1 MRNGLIAA
9 LLASAALTLPPS
21 ARAETPATAPGT
33 DAQGAAPGGY
43 TVAEA
48 DQAAT
53 LLADRI
59 VTTADNRL
67 VAEGAVEVYWKQ
79 NRLTARRVTYDQN
92 TETLTIEG
100 PIRLVEPGQTGSV
113 IVADQ
118 AELSRDLQNGVMI
131 GARMVMARELQLAAN
146 RIDRK
151 DGRITTLTEVVASSC
166 RICAS
171 DPTPLWEIRARKITH
186 DSSTKQLHF
195 EGAQFRVMGVPLV
208 WLPKLRMPD
217 PTVTRMSGLL
227 RPSFRTTSSL
237 GAGLKLPYFI
247 ALGPSADLTVTPY
260 LSSSYT
266 RTLGLRYRQAF
277 DSGTINAEGALS
289 RDSIRKGEN
298 RGYLFAD
305 GTFKLPSDY
314 TLGLQ
319 LKVVTDPSYL
329 LNYGITE
336 DDRLWSGVTL
346 EKVHRNEMIWLRAG
360 NTHSIRSGESNSTE
374 PMLSGDF
381 SWTRVIRPATI
392 GGEATIDWSLHA
404 HRRSSD
410 MTVDGIDD
418 SDTVSDGRDTLRS
431 SFVADWRRQWLLSGG
446 VLAAMQA
453 ELAGDAVM
461 VRQDE
466 VWAGDTLR
474 ALPTVGVE
482 LRWPWVAT
490 SGRAAQVL
498 EPIAQI
504 VWSPGNLKQVANEDS
519 LLTEFDEGNLFSFS
533 RYPGGDAREQGLR
546 ANLGLSWTRHD
557 ASGWSLGV
565 TAGRVVRVTD
575 TDQFPTGSGLSG
587 RRSDWLLA
595 THLTT
600 AEGLTLSNRA
610 LFDNDFGFSRDELR
624 LAFAGAKYQVAAGY
638 LWMDASETEGRL
650 TDTSELLLETGWSWT
665 GGWRSTFSTRYDFT
679 AERAARAAIGL
690 EYANECMVVDLS
702 LSRRFTSSST
712 VKPETDFGL
721 SVQLAGFGGATTS
734 STTTGSSATR
744 VCRY

>member
-9 LLASAALTLPPS
+9 LLASAALTLPPAAWAEPPAGS
-21 ARAETPATAPGT
+21 ADAPAG
-33 DAQGAAPGGY
+33 APGGY
-43 TVAEA
+43 TVADA

-67 VAEGAVEVYWKQ
+67 LAEGAVEIYWKQ
-79 NRLTARRVTYDQN
+79 NLLTAHRVIYDQT

-118 AELSRDLQNGVMI
+118 AELSRDLQNGVML

-186 DSSTKQLHF
+186 DNDTRQLHF

-277 DSGTINAEGALS
+277 DNGTINAEGALS
-289 RDSIRKGEN
+289 SDSIRKGEN

-319 LKVVTDPSYL
+319 LKVVSDPSYL

-381 SWTRVIRPATI
+381 SWTRVIRPAVI
-392 GGEATIDWSLHA
+392 GGEATIDWSVHA
-404 HRRSSD
+404 HRRASD
-410 MTVDGIDD
+410 MTVDGIED
-418 SDTVSDGRDTLRS
+418 SDTVSDGRDTLRT
-431 SFVADWRRQWLLSGG
+431 SFVAGWRRQWLLSGG
-446 VLAAMQA
+446 VLAAMQT

-466 VWAGDTLR
+466 NWADHTLR

-490 SGRAAQVL
+490 SGRAAQVI
-498 EPIAQI
+498 EPIAQL
-504 VWSPGNLKQVANEDS
+504 VWSPDNLKQVANEDS

-533 RYPGGDAREQGLR
+533 RYPGGDAREEGLR

-565 TAGRVVRVTD
+565 TAGRVVRLTD

-587 RRSDWLLA
+587 RRSDWLIA
-595 THLTT
+595 AHLTT

-624 LAFAGAKYQVAAGY
+624 LAFAGDKYQIAAGY
-638 LWMDASETEGRL
+638 LWMDASETEGRI
-650 TDTSELLLETGWSWT
+650 TDTSELLLETGWTWT
-665 GGWRSTFSTRYDFT
+665 EGWRSTLSTRYDFT
-679 AERAARAAIGL
+679 AERAARATVGL
-690 EYANECMVVDLS
+690 EYANECMSVDLS

-721 SVQLAGFGGATTS
+721 SVQLAGFGATSTS
-734 STTTGSSATR
+734 RKTTGGSATR